1 MKRTIGKLLA
11 FVMLPCIPLHAQQ
24 PSQPQPTMYAVLLGT
39 GTPQPDPDRGGPSAA
54 VVIGEKVFVVDAG
67 RGAMQRLVGAGLE
80 GKGLRA
86 VFLTHLH
93 SDHIDGLP
101 DVFHGTW
108 RTRGK
113 NPFVLYGPEG
123 TKKLVRGLM
132 QFYAA
137 DIHIRRDMTEKLPA
151 GGATI
156 DLHIV
161 HEGVV
166 YKDENVRVTAFLVDH
181 WPVKPAFGYRFESG
195 GKSVVIS
202 GDTYPCDNLVRF
214 AKDADILIHE
224 AYLSQGGASLQGAVA
239 SSTGQYDAWFKR
251 YHSTAAEAGQIATRA
266 GAKILVLTHLIGN
279 RQGSNR
285 EDSFREEAGEYY
297 HQTILVGRDLM
308 RIDLPGN

>member
-1 MKRTIGKLLA
+1 MKRIIGKLLV
-11 FVMLPCIPLHAQQ
+11 FVLSFSIPLCAQQ
-24 PSQPQPTMYAVLLGT
+24 PGPPQQAMYAVLLGT
-39 GTPQPDPDRGGPSAA
+39 GFPQPDPDRGGPSAA
-54 VVIGEKVFVVDAG
+54 VIVGEKVFVVDAG

-80 GKGLRA
+80 AKGVKA
-86 VFLTHLH
+86 VFLTHMH

-123 TKKLVRGLM
+123 TKKLVKGLM
-132 QFYAA
+132 QFYDA
-137 DIHIRRDMTEKLPA
+137 DIRIRRDMTEKLAA

-166 YKDENVRVTAFLVDH
+166 YKDDTVSVTAFLVDH
-181 WPVKPAFGYRFESG
+181 FPVKPAFGYRFDSG
-195 GKSVVIS
+195 GRSIVIS

-214 AKDADILIHE
+214 AKDADVLIHE
-224 AYLSQGGASLQGAVA
+224 AYLSQGGASLQGTA
-239 SSTGQYDAWFKR
+239 SSGTIQYEAWFKR
-251 YHSTAAEAGQIATRA
+251 YHSTAAEAGQIAARA
-266 GAKILVLTHLIGN
+266 GVKLLVLTHLIGN
-279 RQGSNR
+279 RPGGNK
-285 EDSFREEAGEYY
+285 EEAFREEAGDHY

-308 RIDLPGN
+308 RIDLP